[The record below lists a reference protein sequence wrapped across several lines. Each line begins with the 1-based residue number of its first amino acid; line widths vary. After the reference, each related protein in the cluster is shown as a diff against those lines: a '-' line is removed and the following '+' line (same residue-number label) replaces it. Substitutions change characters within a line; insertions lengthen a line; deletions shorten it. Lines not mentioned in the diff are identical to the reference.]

1 MTMNN
6 NHKFQWY
13 TLFHSLQIDVEN
25 FSELINVFQNKR
37 KSNRFHPKMTIEQ
50 ALDVH
55 PHSKKIF
62 EQFGLPRCNKCT
74 VRFEETLQEASEAYD
89 IDLPKWLAALNQLL
103 KAP

>member
-13 TLFHSLQIDVEN
+13 TLFHSLKIDVEN
-25 FSELINVFQNKR
+25 FSELLRIFQNKR
-37 KSNRFHPKMTIEQ
+37 KLSRFHPKMTIEQ

-55 PHSKKIF
+55 PHCKEIF
-62 EQFGLPRCNKCT
+62 EQFGLPRCHKCM

-89 IDLPKWLAALNQLL
+89 IDLSKWLAALNQLL
-103 KAP
+103 REK